1 MGSMHRVGST
11 SNMSNSA
18 RSRKERRL
26 TYVLCDTYSPKV
38 CIKGKNTVIYT
49 FIDFKSDDL
58 HVYGSIVQG

>member
-38 CIKGKNTVIYT
+38 CEREKYDNLYIH
-49 FIDFKSDDL
+49 DFKSDDV